1 MLPPAHLPRTIAGHV
16 FGNDKLDEPSSERQW
31 VIGSR
36 SPGAERSP
44 SSQVFPRIR
53 TGPTLWRLF
62 LFLNTGPD
70 DMVRP
75 TQCRDQTEVCW
86 VRQTDRCISAGSP
99 VTNGSCSIWVS
110 PESYVPELALLGA
123 TAPLDRSLA
132 GSRLPLSSSRWVCN
146 EGPLGSGGVSPIIFK
161 SVSGISKERS
171 ARYSETDTS

>member
-1 MLPPAHLPRTIAGHV
+1 MLPPIDNG
-16 FGNDKLDEPSSERQW
+16 PSPVMSSGTSSSTNRQTERQW

-36 SPGAERSP
+36 SPAAERSS

-53 TGPTLWRLF
+53 TRPTLWRLF

-99 VTNGSCSIWVS
+99 VTNGICSICVS
-110 PESYVPELALLGA
+110 PKSSVPELALVRQRRSRDRL
-123 TAPLDRSLA
+123 LDRGSLFHYPA
-132 GSRLPLSSSRWVCN
+132 GFCS
-146 EGPLGSGGVSPIIFK
+146 EAPLGSGGDPHRLPSMI
-161 SVSGISKERS
+161 
-171 ARYSETDTS
+171 